1 MLKSKAISSLLVIAA
16 LATGC
21 STRSPQDKAQQSGAA
36 VQTQK
41 DPKRLA
47 IEKTARQLIASVLAV
62 ELSQVQPH
70 SRFIED
76 LGADE
81 LDIVE
86 IIIGF
91 EEEFGIVIPDQE
103 ATKLLVV
110 QQAYDYLVAHVPRW
124 PKS

>member
-1 MLKSKAISSLLVIAA
+1 MKAIGLLLVIAV
-16 LATGC
+16 LASGC

-36 VQTQK
+36 APTQK

-47 IEKTARQLIASVLAV
+47 IEKTARESIAATLGIEVT
-62 ELSQVQPH
+62 QVQPH

-81 LDIVE
+81 LDMVE
-86 IIIGF
+86 LTMRF
-91 EEEFGIVIPDQE
+91 EEEFGIVIPDDE
-103 ATKLLVV
+103 IAKFKIV
-110 QQAYDYLVAHVPRW
+110 QHAYDYLVAHVPHW